1 MSGIWIQTGK
11 EYNSQI
17 IESEMEE
24 NIITKNGKGYT
35 FTISYVGSVVAI
47 VVGLITIVTA
57 FLLPYKTFA
66 DFKHSSEDEIAR
78 VRDKSIITDSV
89 ASLSLRY
96 AIENSWNMREFF
108 ANGQPKNYSWKS
120 YEEITQ
126 KFYPMR

>member
-1 MSGIWIQTGK
+1 
-11 EYNSQI
+11 
-17 IESEMEE
+17 MEE

-35 FTISYVGSVVAI
+35 FTISYVGGVVAI

-78 VRDKSIITDSV
+78 VRDRGIITDSV
-89 ASLSLRY
+89 AYLSLRY
-96 AIENSWNMREFF
+96 AIENNWNMRLYFE
-108 ANGQPKNYSWKS
+108 NGQPKNYSWKS